1 MHSVESQGTE
11 TPLIVLIPQRRSA
24 GPDYRTLIDVLLN
37 LRQPLDLAAE
47 TILTS
52 DEAARIRACGVEARK
67 GKWYCPAL
75 PRSFVGSYWRLYFLC
90 DDIEPEMRPFPWR
103 EKRAAIRSVA
113 PADPLGKFDRRLI
126 RLLRKAPGQRRDRH
140 ALKRTLWRSG
150 ARFVDY
156 TIDRLLAR
164 GHITEHAGSIYPFSK
179 AEFNARMEAQKRPRR
194 LVPVSTTY

>member
-1 MHSVESQGTE
+1 MHSVEWQGTE

-52 DEAARIRACGVEARK
+52 DEAAQIRACGVEARK

-75 PRSFVGSYWRLYFLC
+75 PRSFVGSYWRLRFLC
-90 DDIEPEMRPFPWR
+90 DDIEPEMRLFPWR
-103 EKRAAIRSVA
+103 EKRAAIRFVA
-113 PADPLGKFDRRLI
+113 IDPLGKFDLRLI
-126 RLLRKAPGQRRDRH
+126 RLLQKAPGQCLSRG

-156 TIDRLLAR
+156 TIDRLLAE